1 MRQNF
6 GRFRGCYRDVLH
18 RRPNLS
24 GRATLR
30 FVIGRDGHVSSSSA
44 SLDAIVEATLG
55 DTGAEAFRACL
66 AGAGYALTFPHP
78 EGGVVTVKY
87 PLRLEPDYAARESFY
102 VTY

>member
-1 MRQNF
+1 MP
-6 GRFRGCYRDVLH
+6 GDLP
-18 RRPNLS
+18 RRPPPASIVRVRGNRWAS
-24 GRATLR
+24 TGRR
-30 FVIGRDGHVSSSSA
+30 SSSSA